1 MHSHINPAWLK
12 PSIQPK
18 KHHAVSGWGRYPVIH
33 ADINDVE
40 TVSRIAGLVTRPGHA
55 IAHGN
60 GRSYGD
66 SALQSHIIRTI
77 RLNKILDFEP
87 DSGVVTCESGIL
99 LSELID
105 VFLPRG
111 YFLTITPGT
120 RWITVGGAIA
130 SDVHGKNHH
139 VSGCF
144 SQCVIHM
151 DVMLADGNIIRCGKH
166 INRELFLATCGGMG
180 LTGVILQ
187 AKIRLRRVNSS
198 RMIQRIIPCHDLD
211 TVFAG
216 FEDHRQASY
225 SVAWID
231 CLANGASLGRSILLT
246 GEHADDGQLAMAP
259 DRSLSVPVT
268 PPGFFLN
275 QTSVKLF
282 NRFYYSRQKA
292 NSGESI
298 VSLNPFFYPLDRI
311 ANWNRMYG
319 RSGFTQ
325 YQCVIPKSNGPA
337 AMQAILTR
345 IAASGMASFLAVLK
359 LLGPQNDNYLSF
371 PLEGYTLALDFKIQK
386 PVFTLLD
393 ELDNLV
399 LEHGGRLYLAK
410 DVRMTASM
418 FAAGYPGL
426 AAFRRLRE
434 DHDLSSRFCSRQSIR
449 LGI

>member
-1 MHSHINPAWLK
+1 MHSHANPAGLK
-12 PSIQPK
+12 QSIQPK
-18 KHHAVSGWGRYPVIH
+18 TRHVLSGWGRYPVIH
-33 ADINDVE
+33 ADIDDVE

-77 RLNKILDFEP
+77 RLNKILGFEP

-151 DVMLADGNIIRCGKH
+151 DVMLADGSIIRCSQDT
-166 INRELFLATCGGMG
+166 NRDLFLATCGGMG

-187 AKIRLRRVNSS
+187 AAIRLRRVNSS

-216 FEDHRQASY
+216 FEDERQASY

-231 CLANGASLGRSILLT
+231 CLAGGASLGTS
-246 GEHADDGQLAMAP
+246 
-259 DRSLSVPVT
+259 T

-298 VSLNPFFYPLDRI
+298 VSLYPFFYPLDSI

-337 AMQAILTR
+337 AMQSILTR

-359 LLGPQNDNYLSF
+359 LFGPQNDNYLSF

-386 PVFTLLD
+386 PVFALLD
-393 ELDNLV
+393 ELDKMV

-410 DVRMTASM
+410 DVRMAASM

-426 AAFRRLRE
+426 PAFRRLRD
-434 DHDLSSRFCSRQSIR
+434 DHGLSSRFCSRQSIR